1 MTATPPFDIAQ
12 TAPARR
18 GRALGWAASASV
30 VALLLSGLAAL
41 AMAAAPSCES
51 LGEDTAI
58 TVLLPPPAPPVTAL
72 GDPAPDVAAEAPSM
86 AEAPPE
92 VDTAPD
98 LPDAAEAAPDRPD
111 PAEPLSDPI
120 AEAPPDTD
128 ATLPPEPAQLAE
140 KMVQPVKEPEKP
152 VGKPAKPPAKEN
164 VKPPAA
170 EASAGGAA
178 QPKAPAAKSA
188 GKGKVADADYG
199 ASVLSKIRKT
209 KKTESSRARYGSGR
223 LFKLV
228 QRCAGHGQ
236 DRQKL
241 RLRPAGSGGT
251 GPHPPCRAVPTTAR
265 RRSTQVPVRV
275 RVEVGSIA
283 PVMLAPPSGAARK
296 LRLQRHD

>member
-12 TAPARR
+12 TAPARL

-41 AMAAAPSCES
+41 AMAAAPSGES
-51 LGEDTAI
+51 LGEDAAI

-72 GDPAPDVAAEAPSM
+72 GDPAPDVAAEAPTM

-209 KKTESSRARYGSGR
+209 KKRKAPARGTAVVGFSSS
-223 LFKLV
+223 
-228 QRCAGHGQ
+228 
-236 DRQKL
+236 
-241 RLRPAGSGGT
+241 S
-251 GPHPPCRAVPTTAR
+251 
-265 RRSTQVPVRV
+265 
-275 RVEVGSIA
+275 
-283 PVMLAPPSGAARK
+283 SGALATVKIVKSSGSDPLDQVALDHIRRAGPFPQPPEGAQRK
-296 LRLQRHD
+296 FLFEFVSK